1 MSLDASVRRLLNV
14 CMLFATFLTGGG
26 GVSGSARHGHNRP
39 IPQQAMRNI
48 ETQLQQHID
57 LEQRK
62 KREREETLRQD
73 PWELPAHH
81 DDSSRGDTESLY
93 DTADQFR
100 SFDSHQ
106 VEERHSQATTV

>member
-1 MSLDASVRRLLNV
+1 
-14 CMLFATFLTGGG
+14 
-26 GVSGSARHGHNRP
+26 
-39 IPQQAMRNI
+39 MRNI

-57 LEQRK
+57 QEQRK

-73 PWELPAHH
+73 PWELPVHGV
-81 DDSSRGDTESLY
+81 SSRGDEVTESLF

-106 VEERHSQATTV
+106 VEEQATTV